1 MLFSSIVFLFIFFP
15 AVLTLYYMF
24 FFSRACQNVI
34 LLLASL
40 IFYAW
45 GEPLYVLL
53 MFASILVNSLLAG
66 VVQKLKG
73 EGSRKAV
80 LFIAVAANL
89 ATLFIFKYGYVTTN
103 S

>member
-15 AVLTLYYMF
+15 VVLILYYMF

-53 MFASILVNSLLAG
+53 MIASILVNSLLAG
-66 VVQKLKG
+66 MMQKLKG
-73 EGSRKAV
+73 EGGRKV
-80 LFIAVAANL
+80 LLFTAVALNL
-89 ATLFIFKYGYVTTN
+89 ATLFVFKWGL
-103 S
+103 